1 SLCTE
6 TFHRPEYFKNSD
18 RADQLTR
25 LVEERSKAEQALALD
40 RRGTLYVKAL
50 IESGD
55 RDGRQLQDELFAIS
69 GGQGGA
75 QAGKFTTQ
83 INRVRVSYDA
93 ALSMIKV
100 FHEAREV
107 LEKVAA
113 EFPELADWSIRSRS
127 HALAGDRTV
136 SGDPMTR
143 SVKNVIESVR
153 SLIQVL
159 DQESPGDQG

>member
-1 SLCTE
+1 
-6 TFHRPEYFKNSD
+6 
-18 RADQLTR
+18 
-25 LVEERSKAEQALALD
+25 
-40 RRGTLYVKAL
+40 
-50 IESGD
+50 
-55 RDGRQLQDELFAIS
+55 
-69 GGQGGA
+69 
-75 QAGKFTTQ
+75 
-83 INRVRVSYDA
+83 
-93 ALSMIKV
+93 MIKV

-127 HALAGDRTV
+127 HALVGDRTV

-159 DQESPGDQG
+159 DQESPGDQGQTSHIEQLMKRSGELKNLAEPRARPCRPSRAILRSVRDRKLPMTGSCAT